1 MNNGSLETVIEELRT
16 ANTSADLMLDNVDT
30 LNNLRLLTIDMI
42 GRFDM
47 LIESNVNLG
56 EILQGNRL
64 QEREDRAEL
73 LAALRGRGGEERTV
87 PASSPRSG
95 GGNLGIFGTIAAI
108 GAGMV
113 GFVAGFL
120 KEFKGI
126 LTKPLKLLRESKTG
140 QAVKNLFTRI
150 GSFFDDII
158 TRFKNNSIVRKIT
171 GVFDAIGDL
180 VTKFKGSSLFKG
192 LSTFLGKIKSFFN
205 IFSNS
210 PIVKVVGGV
219 FDVAKKLFGV
229 FGDVFNG
236 IKSGFS
242 AGAKLGGTLG
252 KLLKGVGRLLV
263 GLGKIFGL
271 PLTIILGIYGAITGF
286 ISGFKEGGIIG
297 GIKGAL
303 VGIFDSLIGGL
314 LDLIKDG
321 ISWVAGAL
329 GFENVEKA
337 LDGFSF
343 TGLFKQFLDFTF
355 GIAETI
361 GGFIGSLFSNII
373 DFFSTLPDKLGDFF
387 SGAMDGAIELF
398 SSVGDTISE
407 FHKKILRAILPDPNV
422 KRAWYDP
429 IGMIQGVIPDAV
441 YKYAFGTEPAE
452 ISVDKMETA
461 KASGDFSA
469 ESMAPDF
476 KIETA
481 KKTGDFSALSNDEK
495 AKAAGHNSWKDYQ
508 DSGWQWKNNM
518 QGVPSAT
525 GAALN
530 AAGASASGTP
540 TVIVNNNN
548 GGNVSNVRSSN
559 VNNNAPAMSPIMS
572 ASGMAFSY

>member
-73 LAALRGRGGEERTV
+73 LAALRGRGGGEERTV

-229 FGDVFNG
+229 FGNVFNG

-242 AGAKLGGTLG
+242 TGAKLGGTLG

-303 VGIFDSLIGGL
+303 VGVFDSIIGGL

-337 LDGFSF
+337 LDSFSF

-361 GGFIGSLFSNII
+361 GEFIGSVFSNII
-373 DFFSTLPDKLGDFF
+373 DFFSTLPLKIGQFF
-387 SGAMDGAIELF
+387 IDAMDGAIELF

-441 YKYAFGTEPAE
+441 YKYAFGSAPAE

-469 ESMAPDF
+469 
-476 KIETA
+476 
-481 KKTGDFSALSNDEK
+481 LSNDEK
-495 AKAAGHNSWKDYQ
+495 GKAAGYNSFQEYK
-508 DSGWQWKNNM
+508 DSGYQFKENM
-518 QGVPSAT
+518 QSIPSTT
-525 GAALN
+525 GAALK
-530 AAGASASGTP
+530 AAGASVSGNS
-540 TVIVNNNN
+540 TVVVNNNN